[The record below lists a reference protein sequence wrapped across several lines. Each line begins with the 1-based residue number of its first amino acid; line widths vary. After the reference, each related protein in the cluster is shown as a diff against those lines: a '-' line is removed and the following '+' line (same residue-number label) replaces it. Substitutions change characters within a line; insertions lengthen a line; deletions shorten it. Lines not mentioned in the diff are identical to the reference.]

1 MGRGMAQNLL
11 AAGFDVTVW
20 NRTAAKADALVEQGA
35 TRADT
40 PAAAVTGA
48 DAVLY
53 CLANAPAIER
63 VVFGDDGVVT
73 AVEAGQAVADMST
86 VHPDTTRKQAKAYAE
101 KGADFVSAPV
111 FGSKGEAANGG
122 LWIVVGGPEATVDRL
137 RPALEAM
144 SASVHHMGA
153 AVEAGTSMKLVGNAL
168 VASMIEGL
176 GEALLL
182 AKKAGLDLDQV
193 RDVIGETDFRSP
205 LFDGVGAAMTERR
218 FEPSFALRH
227 MLKDANLI
235 NRLAKDLNTPAPVAS
250 AARETLKA
258 AVNQGWGDE
267 DAAALVK
274 ALEQDA
280 GVTLDGTTQ

>member
-1 MGRGMAQNLL
+1 
-11 AAGFDVTVW
+11 
-20 NRTAAKADALVEQGA
+20 
-35 TRADT
+35 
-40 PAAAVTGA
+40 
-48 DAVLY
+48 
-53 CLANAPAIER
+53 
-63 VVFGDDGVVT
+63 
-73 AVEAGQAVADMST
+73 MST

>member
-40 PAAAVTGA
+40 PAAAVMGA